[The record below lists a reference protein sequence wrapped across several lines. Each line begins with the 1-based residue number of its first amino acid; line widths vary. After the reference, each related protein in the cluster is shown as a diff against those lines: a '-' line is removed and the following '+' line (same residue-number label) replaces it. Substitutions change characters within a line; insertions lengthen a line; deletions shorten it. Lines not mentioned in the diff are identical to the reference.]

1 VAEEISA
8 KLVMRL
14 RAATGLPM
22 MKCKEALEATG
33 GDFDAAVDHLRKQGL
48 DTAAKK
54 ADRAMKEGLVSIQ
67 TAPDGRNAAMVLV
80 GCETEPVTQ
89 TADFR
94 GLVDSVTKAVL
105 ESKDLDAAEIPLA
118 QVLSKSLPAGESVDA
133 TLKHLVAKVGEN
145 MALLRAARFHSPDGR
160 IGTYLHHNR
169 RTGVLVELVGP
180 KETVSGPAMDAFL
193 EGLRLHIASSRPV
206 ALSKEDVP
214 KDLVEKELEIYREQ
228 AKQDP
233 KTAGKPPQVVEKI
246 VGGRLE
252 RYFAERCLLAQPWI
266 HDDKTTVADQLR
278 QACGK
283 AGVVTIRRFALFEA
297 KPR

>member
-1 VAEEISA
+1 VAEIAAS
-8 KLVMRL
+8 LVMRL

-48 DTAAKK
+48 DAAAKK
-54 ADRAMKEGLVSIQ
+54 ADRAMKEGLVAIRPS
-67 TAPDGRNAAMVLV
+67 PDGRAAAMVLV

-94 GLVDSVTKAVL
+94 GMVDAIADAVL
-105 ESKDLDAAEIPLA
+105 ASKELDAAEVPLA
-118 QVLSKSLPAGESVDA
+118 TVLAKPLAGGETVD
-133 TLKHLVAKVGEN
+133 TTVKRLVARIGEN

-180 KETVSGPAMDAFL
+180 KETVSGPSMDAFL

-206 ALSKEDVP
+206 ALTKDEVP
-214 KDLVEKELEIYREQ
+214 KDVVEKELEIYREH

-246 VGGRLE
+246 VSGRLD
-252 RYFAERCLLAQPWI
+252 RFFAERCLLAQPWI
-266 HDDKTTVADQLR
+266 HDDKTTVADQLKK
-278 QACGK
+278 ACGG
-283 AGVVTIRRFALFEA
+283 AVVTIRRFALFEA